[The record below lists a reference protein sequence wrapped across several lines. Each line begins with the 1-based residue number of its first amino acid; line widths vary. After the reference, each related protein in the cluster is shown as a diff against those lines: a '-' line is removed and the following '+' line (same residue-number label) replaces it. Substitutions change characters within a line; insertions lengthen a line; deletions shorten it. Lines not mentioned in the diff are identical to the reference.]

1 MDNVS
6 QYAEFIVQN
15 LPEWNHQAS
24 KDDKEIALQKKRF
37 WVSVTKIDRTLPL
50 PKQME
55 ALGRII
61 AQHVPDNHIELFDEK
76 GRQLVAK
83 KEPEYSP
90 RAYNLAYKSNEE
102 LAELKL
108 KNVQH
113 FKIQN
118 GQAQWMIATQNIN
131 GEKTG
136 IVAIPSFGGNT
147 VLQQENRQKFV
158 EAFFTEKEK
167 QNWQNIVFD
176 FRGNQGGD
184 ADVIKEIGERMSGK
198 NLSYADVYEAID
210 IRPISAK
217 QAEILAA
224 KKEIAGPHQLHY
236 EAKPKDKFHGGIYIL
251 QDKWCASASEGAIW
265 MLSQLP
271 HSQTIGEQT
280 SGCFA
285 GSAPVR
291 LPFDSGILKIG
302 TYYCARTK
310 NGLSIKEKEGIPADV
325 LISSADAF
333 NKAQSLIEERAD
345 NKRTIDSMLLK
356 SLQSKEIL

>member
-1 MDNVS
+1 MDTIL

-15 LPEWNHQAS
+15 LPEWNHQKA
-24 KDDKEIALQKKRF
+24 KDDSEISLQKRRF
-37 WVSVTKIDRTLPL
+37 LMNVAKIDLSLPMN
-50 PKQME
+50 KQME
-55 ALGRII
+55 ALGRLIS
-61 AQHVPDNHIELFDEK
+61 QQVPDNHIELFDEK

-83 KEPEYSP
+83 QEPEYSA

-108 KNVQH
+108 GNAQH

-118 GQAQWMIATQNIN
+118 GQVQWMIATKNIN
-131 GEKTG
+131 GERVG

-147 VLQQENRQKFV
+147 HLQKENRQKFV
-158 EAFFTEKEK
+158 EAFFAEKEK
-167 QNWQNIVFD
+167 QAWQNIIFD

-184 ADVIKEIGERMSGK
+184 ADVIKEIGERMCGK
-198 NLSYADVYEAID
+198 ELSYADVYEAID
-210 IRPISAK
+210 IQPINAK

-224 KKEIAGPHQLHY
+224 KREVAGPHQLHY
-236 EAKPKDKFHGGIYIL
+236 EAKPKDKFNGGVYIL

-265 MLSQLP
+265 MLLQLP
-271 HSQTIGEQT
+271 KSQTIGEQT

-291 LPFDSGILKIG
+291 LPFINGSLKIG
-302 TYYCARTK
+302 TYYCARIK

-325 LISSADAF
+325 STSSADALV
-333 NKAQSLIEERAD
+333 KAQNLIEVRVD
-345 NKRTIDSMLLK
+345 KKRTIDSALLT
-356 SLQSKEIL
+356 SLPSKEM